1 MCVFYLISGDFEMKQ
16 AKTLTPQELRRVLD
30 HIATRKHSARNRAM
44 LLITHYA
51 GLRVAEMASLR
62 YSDVVDVEGQI
73 KNELMLR
80 PEQTKGGYA
89 RTVFIS
95 EKLKK
100 ELTTYL
106 KIYQPT
112 DPSTK
117 LFYSQKKSSDGF
129 NANTATQF
137 FHYLYNRASIDGAS
151 SHSGRRSFITN
162 LAAKGVGVR
171 VIMGLSGH
179 RQLSSVQHYID
190 CNDDQKRKAVELI

>member
-1 MCVFYLISGDFEMKQ
+1 MKQ

-62 YSDVVDVEGQI
+62 FVDVVDAEGAI
-73 KNELMLR
+73 KNEIMLR

-100 ELTTYL
+100 ELAAYIKLYTP
-106 KIYQPT
+106 Q
-112 DPSTK
+112 DPQEK

-137 FHYLYNRASIDGAS
+137 FHYLYQRAAIPGAS

-162 LAAKGVGVR
+162 
-171 VIMGLSGH
+171 
-179 RQLSSVQHYID
+179 
-190 CNDDQKRKAVELI
+190 